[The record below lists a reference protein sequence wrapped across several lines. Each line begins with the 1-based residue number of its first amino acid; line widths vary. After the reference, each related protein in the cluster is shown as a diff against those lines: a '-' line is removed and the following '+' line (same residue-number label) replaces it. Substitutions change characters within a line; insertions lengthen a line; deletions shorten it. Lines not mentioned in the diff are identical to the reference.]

1 MLVEIILDRLSM
13 GTKVK
18 HNSSTAYSTEEELHC
33 GLVPQL
39 QRYTAAN
46 CHCSSGT
53 AEERHCG
60 TAALRHC
67 GTAALL
73 RTCFEVACEP
83 ARLAGWTAGRWP
95 VCDVFDRPFC
105 RFECD
110 ADVWRWRVTLNDA
123 NVEQAKKRRPG
134 NQNFAKTSCRWWL
147 T

>member
-1 MLVEIILDRLSM
+1 MLVKILLDRLSM
-13 GTKVK
+13 GTKGK
-18 HNSSTAYSTEEELHC
+18 HHSSTAYSTEEELHC

-39 QRYTAAN
+39 QRYTAAEPY
-46 CHCSSGT
+46 G
-53 AEERHCG
+53 AV
-60 TAALRHC
+60 ALQKS

-83 ARLAGWTAGRWP
+83 GRLAGWTAGRWP

-123 NVEQAKKRRPG
+123 NVEQAKKGDRATKISQKLAAG
-134 NQNFAKTSCRWWL
+134 DDL